1 MRWRRVAV
9 AKIDRTDASQFARD
23 LVHIQR
29 STVEEGVGNVGK
41 RTPSD
46 PMETGCG
53 GKSSS
58 DCRMS
63 VRKRLSKDTGKYSCG
78 RDGKCRQTDHSFHI
92 NRRHTIDAIIH
103 IDFWRIIE

>member
-1 MRWRRVAV
+1 MAR
-9 AKIDRTDASQFARD
+9 IHRTGANQFARD
-23 LVHIQR
+23 LVHIQQ
-29 STVEEGVGNVGK
+29 SIVKEGVEDVGK

-63 VRKRLSKDTGKYSCG
+63 VPKRLSKDTGKYS
-78 RDGKCRQTDHSFHI
+78 
-92 NRRHTIDAIIH
+92 
-103 IDFWRIIE
+103 